1 MTTASLDKPTF
12 IALLDELIPARNKS
26 LPGAGSLGI
35 GDAIET
41 RLGEAIPLV
50 ASGLATLDEKAKGLG
65 HSGFLNLPKS
75 ERASIVGEAAE
86 AVPGLVEVLMYH
98 AYGLYYANPRVVAAL
113 GIKADPPFP
122 GGYEL
127 EQGDLGLLDSVRQ
140 REKLYRE
147 V

>member
-12 IALLDELIPARNKS
+12 LALLDELIPARNES

-35 GDAIET
+35 GDGVEAK
-41 RLGEAIPLV
+41 LGEALPLV
-50 ASGLATLDEKAKGLG
+50 ASGLAALDEKAKGMG
-65 HSGFLNLPKS
+65 HSRFVGLPLN
-75 ERASIVGEAAE
+75 ERASVVGEVAE
-86 AVPGLVEVLMYH
+86 AVPGLIEVLMYH
-98 AYGLYYANPRVVAAL
+98 AYGLYYANPRVVVAL
-113 GIKADPPFP
+113 GMKADPPYP

-140 REKLYRE
+140 RGEFYRE